1 MTFASKTAE
10 RINSMTPM
18 EILDFVE
25 NAIVEQGRAS
35 VYDCPNGKIEC
46 AYRGKDGAKCAMG
59 VVLDDADYTPAFEG
73 MLAWAVTDR
82 LGIVDTRKRNLLS
95 RLQSAHDNAFRE
107 VRDGYDVSFVDAF
120 KSKVWHVRKWI
131 NNGTNPMDMRGYNEF
146 N

>member
-1 MTFASKTAE
+1 MTTTKTAE
-10 RINSMTPM
+10 RINSMTSM

-59 VVLDDADYTPAFEG
+59 VVIDDADYTPAFEG
-73 MLAWAVTDR
+73 MRALDVCNSI
-82 LGIVDTRKRNLLS
+82 GIVDTKKSNLLS

-107 VRDGYDVSFVDAF
+107 ARDEYDVSFVDAF
-120 KSKVWHVRKWI
+120 KYKVWHVRNWL
-131 NNGTNPMDMRGYNEF
+131 NNGANPTDMRGYNEF
-146 N
+146 

>member
-1 MTFASKTAE
+1 MTTTKTAE

-25 NAIVEQGRAS
+25 KAIVEQGRAS
-35 VYDCPNGKIEC
+35 VYDCLNGKIEC

-59 VVLDDADYTPAFEG
+59 VVIDDADYAPAFEG
-73 MLAWAVTDR
+73 MRALDVCNSI
-82 LGIVDTRKRNLLS
+82 GIVDTTKRNLLS

-107 VRDGYDVSFVDAF
+107 ARDEYDVSFVDAF
-120 KSKVWHVRKWI
+120 KYKVWHVRNWL
-131 NNGTNPMDMRGYNEF
+131 NNGANPMDMRGYNEF